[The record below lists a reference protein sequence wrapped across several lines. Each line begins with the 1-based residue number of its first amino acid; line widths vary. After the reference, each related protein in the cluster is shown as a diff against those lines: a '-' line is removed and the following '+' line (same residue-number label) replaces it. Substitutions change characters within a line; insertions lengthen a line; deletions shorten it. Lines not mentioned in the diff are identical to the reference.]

1 MAMHNGWALGAALR
15 LSTLLAGC
23 DSKPAATG
31 AAAQGA
37 TPQGTISDE
46 LPDLN
51 LLANDAPLADPAD
64 QPAVPAAGV
73 APVAP
78 AEPTVPADPAPAP
91 EAPAA
96 GEDEADDSVAE

>member
-1 MAMHNGWALGAALR
+1 MAMHNGLALVAALT

-64 QPAVPAAGV
+64 QPAVPAVGV

-78 AEPTVPADPAPAP
+78 ADPAAPADPTPAPDAPAP
-91 EAPAA
+91 AEQ
-96 GEDEADDSVAE
+96 EADDSVAE